1 MVTCKVVAL
10 IIAFLVRLRKVTMS
24 VQHSKKGT
32 GKTRN
37 EMGNGKREMKMGIFI
52 HNCIACPPCIQ
63 QHLLEQTSATG
74 DSGEEVVQDGQNL
87 FMGSTS

>member
-37 EMGNGKREMKMGIFI
+37 EKMEMGNGDEKWEFSFI
-52 HNCIACPPCIQ
+52 TALHALLAFSNTFWSRLLPQEIA
-63 QHLLEQTSATG
+63 ERK
-74 DSGEEVVQDGQNL
+74 
-87 FMGSTS
+87 